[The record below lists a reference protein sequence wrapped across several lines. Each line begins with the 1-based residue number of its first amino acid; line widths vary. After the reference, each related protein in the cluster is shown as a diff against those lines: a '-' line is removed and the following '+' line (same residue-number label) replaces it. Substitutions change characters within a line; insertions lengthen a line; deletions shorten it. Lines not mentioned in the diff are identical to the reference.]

1 MKIIQKVK
9 EAKTKKQADLLKAPK
24 YFQDLFNRYPI
35 LQKFDLK
42 QVMTK
47 NYVRQFFLKVAKEQI
62 YNDVNSSKLA
72 MSDLKDVFMNTK
84 FPIIF
89 VTVGTIKTIIRFIT
103 GYSLNPYFQVV
114 KFSVYY
120 YWLKESWKIG
130 RANFNLNKRVRLYQE
145 LQREVL

>member
-1 MKIIQKVK
+1 
-9 EAKTKKQADLLKAPK
+9 
-24 YFQDLFNRYPI
+24 
-35 LQKFDLK
+35 
-42 QVMTK
+42 MTK

-72 MSDLKDVFMNTK
+72 LSDLKEVFMNTK

-89 VTVGTIKTIIRFIT
+89 VTVGTIKTIIRFVT
-103 GYSLNPYFQVV
+103 GYSLNPYFQVF

-130 RANFNLNKRVRLYQE
+130 RANFNLNKRVRLY
-145 LQREVL
+145 